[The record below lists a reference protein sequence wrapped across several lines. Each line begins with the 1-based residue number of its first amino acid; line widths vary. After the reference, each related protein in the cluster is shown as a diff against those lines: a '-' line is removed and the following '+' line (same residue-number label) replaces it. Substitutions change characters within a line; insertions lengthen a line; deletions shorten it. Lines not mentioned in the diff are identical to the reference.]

1 MSMLIRYKKKGGFF
15 QLVQLIETSNSKKRE
30 QFLSLIKVENPAWE
44 SELRKK
50 ALSLEKVL
58 SWESSIISEI
68 ISRIPTITLTTILQS
83 RTKSEYD
90 KLYALLSFA
99 DQRKY
104 QDNVA
109 NPPNAG
115 EIQTAEDKV
124 LQEVRNLISLG
135 IIKLE
140 KVDPS
145 LIIQDNIEEYLE
157 SLSLNKTHRENEEG
171 GTLLTN
177 PPPASVEA
185 NEIEAPKNAIKEASQ
200 KSTSTSSQKE
210 SNDFEFLKH
219 KLAQLTHELS
229 DLKKENQILKDKL
242 EKIKKIA

>member
-30 QFLSLIKVENPAWE
+30 QFLSLIKVESPIWE
-44 SELRKK
+44 AELRKK
-50 ALSLEKVL
+50 VLSLEKVL
-58 SWESSIISEI
+58 GWENSIISEI

-83 RTKSEYD
+83 RTKNDYD
-90 KLYALLSFA
+90 KLYSLLSFA

-145 LIIQDNIEEYLE
+145 LIIQDNIEEHLE
-157 SLSLNKTHRENEEG
+157 NLSLHKSSKENDDRVEI
-171 GTLLTN
+171 TSLN
-177 PPPASVEA
+177 PTSNDL
-185 NEIEAPKNAIKEASQ
+185 NEIDTSKNSIKDSSPKPTPAQN
-200 KSTSTSSQKE
+200 QKE
-210 SNDFEFLKH
+210 SSDFDFLKH
-219 KLAQLTHELS
+219 KLAQLTHELN
-229 DLKKENQILKDKL
+229 DLRKENLILKDKL